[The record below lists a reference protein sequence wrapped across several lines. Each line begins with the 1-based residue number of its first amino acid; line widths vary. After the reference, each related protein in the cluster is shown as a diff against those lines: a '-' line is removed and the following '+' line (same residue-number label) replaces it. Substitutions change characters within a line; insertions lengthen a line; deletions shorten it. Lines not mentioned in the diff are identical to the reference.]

1 MGGGYGLPGDGVN
14 GIIESLRTRK
24 DKIRFIQV
32 RLEEA
37 AAFNACGYA
46 ALRRFF
52 LKVFI
57 PSSMSF
63 RALSGL
69 ASCVARNLRSR
80 SLL

>member
-1 MGGGYGLPGDGVN
+1 
-14 GIIESLRTRK
+14 LRLLRGAL
-24 DKIRFIQV
+24 Q
-32 RLEEA
+32 A
-37 AAFNACGYA
+37 ARHA